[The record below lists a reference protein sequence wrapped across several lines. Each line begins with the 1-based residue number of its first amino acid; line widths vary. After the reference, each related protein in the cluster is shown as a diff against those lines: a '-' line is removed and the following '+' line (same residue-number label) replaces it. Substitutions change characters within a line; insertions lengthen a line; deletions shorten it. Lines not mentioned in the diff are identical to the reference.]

1 MADDFFWYELMTSDQ
16 KGAQDFYTRVVGWT
30 VAPPAMTDGHGNP
43 YLVVSVGERGIG
55 GLFQLTD
62 EMTAGGARPGWV
74 GYVQVA
80 DVDARVKAI
89 AEAGGRQL
97 MEPVELP
104 GVGRFAMVADPGGAP
119 FYVMAPRPAAG
130 AEPAPMPAA
139 GTPGTCGWRE
149 LLSALGEQEAF
160 AFYSSQFGWES
171 VGEFDMGGTMGIY
184 RLWGHD
190 GEQLGGM
197 MKKPDNVPMSLWN
210 FYFMVDGIDA
220 AVGRIEEAGGKVVN
234 GPHQVPGGQWI
245 VQGIDPQGAAFA
257 LLSSN
262 K

>member
-1 MADDFFWYELMTSDQ
+1 MADDFFWYELMTPDQ
-16 KGAQDFYTRVVGWT
+16 AGSQAFYTKVVGWT
-30 VAPPAMTDGHGNP
+30 VAAPAMDDGHGNP
-43 YLVVSVGERGIG
+43 YLVFSAGERGIG

-62 EMTAGGARPGWV
+62 EMQAHGARPAWV
-74 GYVQVA
+74 GYIHVA
-80 DVDARVKAI
+80 DVDARVNAI
-89 AEAGGRQL
+89 VEAGGKQL
-97 MEPVELP
+97 MDPVELP

-119 FYVMAPRPAAG
+119 FYVMNPRPAPG
-130 AEPAPMPAA
+130 ADPGPMPAP

-149 LLSALGEQEAF
+149 LFSSLGEKEAF
-160 AFYSSQFGWES
+160 AFYSDQFGWES

-197 MKKPDNVPMSLWN
+197 MKKPDNIPVSVWN
-210 FYFMVDGIDA
+210 FYFQVDGIDA
-220 AVGRIEEAGGKVVN
+220 AIARVEEAGGQVQN

-245 VQGIDPQGAAFA
+245 VQGMDPQGAAFA
-257 LLSSN
+257 LLSNS